1 MDNEL
6 ILDVGQANEIQLACR
21 RAGFTNGDIKRL
33 CEGDVLAQ
41 LLPVIRGHAEVT
53 QVTHVID
60 CDAAP
65 LIPYDGWKVEE
76 HKQGGQFTWDPSK
89 LTIYLSDNQRGDQCI
104 EGNKLRKELADRPVL
119 NANVLDY
126 LIRHPHLVPDEWKID
141 EQANTR
147 YIYFWG
153 TIYGDSDGRLC
164 VRSLYFGSGRWSWG
178 GYSLGYDWHAW
189 HPAILLAS

>member
-6 ILDVGQANEIQLACR
+6 MLDVGQANEFKLACR

-65 LIPYDGWKVEE
+65 LIPSGGWKVEE
-76 HKQGGQFTWDPSK
+76 HKQGGQFNWDPSK
-89 LTIYLSDNQRGDQCI
+89 LTLYLSDCQRGGQCI
-104 EGNKLRKELADRPVL
+104 EGNKLRKDLAERPTL

-126 LIRHPHLVPDEWKID
+126 LIRHPHLIPEEWKVD
-141 EQANTR
+141 ENGNTR

-153 TIYGDSDGRLC
+153 TIYRDSGGSLC
-164 VRSLYFGSGRWSWG
+164 VRCLYFRGGHWYWSHCW
-178 GYSLGYDWHAW
+178 LGLAW
-189 HPAILLAS
+189 LARSPAVLLAS